1 MSETTRATSSQ
12 GPSPVENEET
22 TLTTHPRAG
31 MAPWKWKGAMAVF
44 LLTSAISGYDV
55 SNVANIQPQ
64 MYAAFGNIELLPWIG
79 LSYSLANMAVLSYA
93 RKIIYCFN
101 LKTTYLIHLAI
112 FAAGAAV
119 AGAASNITTVIVGR
133 VIMGIGGSVIQ
144 QTNMTF
150 IAVFA
155 TAEESTGAFGL
166 ISAMWATGLVI
177 GGPIGSAF
185 AENQSA
191 TWRWAFYFNLPL
203 VGAAFIGALLS
214 VQSHSLAPKTSILQR
229 LLKIDPS
236 GVALNAAAPVLL
248 AIAITFSGPIWD
260 WGSASSTALWVIS
273 ILTTIVW
280 GLQQYFCILTTREER
295 AFPMHMLRRL
305 DLIPLWLA
313 AGCAGAAYAVT
324 LYYTPLYFAF
334 ARGHDALEQ
343 TERILPF
350 VIVFIFVVLLTG
362 GVLLPRVGFYKIIFI
377 LAGIFTTAG
386 AAAMAAT
393 ISDLSTSEAQVM
405 GLEALIGIGLGM
417 HFQHSQGVSNV
428 INKNTRDRV
437 DSSVIC
443 NLTQMTGIAMILAV
457 AGAIYQNVGFD
468 LLQDAINQDGA
479 FTEHEVREALAGV
492 SSSVWRSDDAEARMR
507 GVEAVVQV
515 IADEFYI
522 VIGSGAICLLCG
534 VLMKWERLDY
544 GKTPKAA
551 SSDEKGPATV

>member
-1 MSETTRATSSQ
+1 MSTMTRAPSSQ
-12 GPSPVENEET
+12 GPSPVRNT
-22 TLTTHPRAG
+22 HIAHPRAG
-31 MAPWKWKGAMAVF
+31 MAPWEWKGAMAVF

-55 SNVANIQPQ
+55 SNVANIQTQ
-64 MYAAFGNIELLPWIG
+64 MYAAFGNIKLFHWVG
-79 LSYSLANMAVLSYA
+79 LSYFLANMAVLSYA
-93 RKIIYCFN
+93 HKIIYCFN
-101 LKTTYLIHLAI
+101 LKIIYLIHLAI

-144 QTNMTF
+144 QINMTF

-155 TAEESTGAFGL
+155 TAEESTGVFGL
-166 ISAMWATGLVI
+166 ISAMWATGLVV

-185 AENQSA
+185 AEDQSA

-203 VGAAFIGALLS
+203 VGAAFVGASLS
-214 VQSHSLAPKTSILQR
+214 MQSHSLAPKTSIVQR
-229 LLKIDPS
+229 VIKIDPL

-248 AIAITFSGPIWD
+248 SIAITPH
-260 WGSASSTALWVIS
+260 
-273 ILTTIVW
+273 
-280 GLQQYFCILTTREER
+280 FCIFTTREER

-334 ARGHDALEQ
+334 ARGHDALQQ

-362 GVLLPRVGFYKIIFI
+362 GVLLPRLGFYRIIFI
-377 LAGIFTTAG
+377 LAGVFTSAG

-405 GLEALIGIGLGM
+405 GLEALIGVGLGM

-443 NLTQMTGIAMILAV
+443 NLTQMTGIAILAV
-457 AGAIYQNVGFD
+457 AGAIYQNAGFD

-479 FTEHEVREALAGV
+479 FTTHEVREALAGM
-492 SSSVWRSDDAEARMR
+492 SSSVWYEDDAEVRVH

-522 VIGSGAICLLCG
+522 VIASGAICLLCG
-534 VLMKWERLDY
+534 VFMRWERLDY
-544 GKTPKAA
+544 GTARPKAA
-551 SSDEKGPATV
+551 STCSDEKAPATV